1 MVVKSLVHLCIV
13 FALQPATISMQKL
26 DHVVNI
32 LNLRK
37 IDVAGHGKRWILISL
52 LLLLVGNGAV
62 ATHSIGTHS

>member
-1 MVVKSLVHLCIV
+1 
-13 FALQPATISMQKL
+13 MQKL

-32 LNLRK
+32 LNLRE
-37 IDVAGHGKRWILISL
+37 IDVAGHGKPWILISL